1 VLYLTVNIKRPVDTD
16 NAKDDNNAALPVV
29 AIDNKPQS
37 NIDNAPVYPADNSIM
52 DNKAILSQLG
62 DNAAANSDNRSDNNT
77 LSINKVKLTFYN
89 VCWVNV
95 RIDNKTEMDFIAKPG
110 FSKEFVFN
118 KFFFIDIG
126 DASAIAINYG
136 GQTIA
141 GLGRARE
148 AVKNLMF
155 TVNNGKLVYEKS
167 NSYFC

>member
-1 VLYLTVNIKRPVDTD
+1 
-16 NAKDDNNAALPVV
+16 
-29 AIDNKPQS
+29 
-37 NIDNAPVYPADNSIM
+37 M

-110 FSKEFVFN
+110 FSKEFAFN
-118 KFFFIDIG
+118 NFFFIDIG

-155 TVNNGKLVYEKS
+155 TVNNGKLVYEKVIPIFVNIS
-167 NSYFC
+167 LEISYQSCILLRQNWYK